1 MEEIYEKCCGLDVH
15 RDSITACIM
24 IGFGNQKRK
33 FIKTFSTFT
42 KDIRELA
49 KWLKSYDICH
59 VAVESTGIYWK
70 PIFNVFEELSFDI
83 CLVNAQHVKNVPG
96 RKTDVKDSEWLCKLL
111 KCGLLSKSFIPP
123 KAIVRL
129 RELLR
134 YRQKLIRELSSGKNR
149 IIKSLE
155 NANIK
160 LSTVFSDVFGTTAWL
175 MVCKLVNGET
185 NPDILTEYIHPSCK
199 SSKDDILKALE
210 GTLQEEDRRML
221 QMQMKHLGALDALIE
236 EVEMEVTIHVKPFEA
251 EVNLLKTIPG
261 IKDMAAASI
270 IAEIGPD
277 MNQFTSA
284 FHLASW
290 AGMCPGNNQS
300 AGKIKSSRI
309 KKGNVHVKVM
319 LTQVAW
325 AISRTKNTYLGAKY
339 RSLAPRRG
347 KKRAIIAVGR
357 KALVICYHVLKDK
370 VPYHELGVDFLDKLE
385 PERKAKYHMKRLEE
399 LGYHVVSTQKIA

>member
-1 MEEIYEKCCGLDVH
+1 MEEIYERCCGLDVH

-24 IGFGNQKRK
+24 IGYGQQKRK
-33 FIKTFSTFT
+33 IIKTFETFT
-42 KDIRELA
+42 RDINELA
-49 KWLKSYDICH
+49 NWLKLHEVRH
-59 VAVESTGIYWK
+59 VAIESTGIYWK
-70 PIFNVFEELSFDI
+70 PIFNVFEDHAFDI

-134 YRQKLIRELSSGKNR
+134 YRQKLTRELATGKNR
-149 IIKSLE
+149 IIKTLE

-160 LSTVFSDVFGTTAWL
+160 LSTVFSDVFGVTAWL
-175 MVCKLVNGET
+175 MICKLVNGET
-185 NPDILTEYIHPSCK
+185 NLNKLTEFIDPRCK
-199 SSKDDILKALE
+199 SSKADITKALE
-210 GTLQEEDRRML
+210 GTLQNEDRRML
-221 QMQMKHLGALDALIE
+221 QMQMKHLKALEEIIA
-236 EVEMEVTIHVKPFEA
+236 EVENEVAMYMKPFEEQA
-251 EVNLLKTIPG
+251 KLLKTIPG

-277 MNQFTSA
+277 MSQFKNAS
-284 FHLASW
+284 HLTAW

-309 KKGNVHVKVM
+309 RKGNVHVKVM

-325 AISRTKNTYLGAKY
+325 AISRTKKTYLGAKY
-339 RSLAPRRG
+339 RALALRRG
-347 KKRAIIAVGR
+347 KKRAIIAIGR
-357 KALVICYHVLKDK
+357 KTLVICYHLLKNK
-370 VPYHELGVDFLDKLE
+370 VPFHELGVDFLDKLE

-399 LGYHVVSTQKIA
+399 LGYHVTSTKKI